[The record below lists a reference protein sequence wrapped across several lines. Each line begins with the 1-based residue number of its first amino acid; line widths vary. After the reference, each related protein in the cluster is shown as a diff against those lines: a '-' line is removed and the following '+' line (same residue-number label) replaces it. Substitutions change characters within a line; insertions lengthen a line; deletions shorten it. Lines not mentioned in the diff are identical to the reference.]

1 MYPFETDEEV
11 LDIDLEPEEKEYREY
26 GLTENGDIGNFKVSN
41 LEAIK
46 IWVMHAM
53 QTARYRYE
61 IFSENYGSELEE
73 LIGTVN
79 DEEYIESELE
89 RMVEDCLKENSHV
102 TGISEFTCAQ
112 KEGGWICS
120 FRLDTEY
127 GEEVYSNVK
136 I

>member
-26 GLTENGDIGNFKVSN
+26 GLTEKGDIGNFKVSN

-89 RMVEDCLKENSHV
+89 RMIEECLKENSHV
-102 TGISEFTCAQ
+102 MGISEFTCVQ
-112 KEGGWICS
+112 KAEGWMCS
-120 FRLDTEY
+120 FRLNTEY
-127 GEEVYSNVK
+127 GEEVYSNVQ